1 METNRLITEKLPRLY
16 LQYVLPALA
25 AMVLDGIQSIA
36 DGIFIGQF
44 AGAGAMASVNIAN
57 PYYQAVIGL
66 SMVLCTGTMSAAGRA
81 LGAGD
86 RQKARRLFRSAL
98 GVLAGLSMLLG
109 LAGALA
115 ARPLAAFLG
124 ADATLIQDSAA
135 YIGTLALF
143 VPVICFK
150 ILLGFMGRLIEKPHL
165 YLMGTVVT
173 LVTNIGLDY
182 VAVKLMGLGTAGAA
196 AATGLAYLAGLC
208 VVAGPYLKRKTVLN
222 IWQGRFSGR
231 EIARAAYNGASEGV
245 TYAAGALTMFLLNR
259 SFMALSGPEGVAA
272 FTVISY
278 LGNFVTLLMFG
289 MADGVS
295 PILSSNCG
303 AGQQERI
310 RRTLRTAL
318 WGNACLGAGLCAV
331 FWLGGPWLIRLFLG
345 AEAAGPVAA
354 MAVHGS
360 RIYGLCF
367 LLNGFN
373 IVHSGYHTALGHA
386 GASIAIA
393 ASRGAVFIA
402 LGVWALGALWGL
414 DGVWAA
420 LPFAESMTALLCL
433 GLWQKERSRQRQAA

>member
-1 METNRLITEKLPRLY
+1 M
-16 LQYVLPALA
+16 
-25 AMVLDGIQSIA
+25 
-36 DGIFIGQF
+36 
-44 AGAGAMASVNIAN
+44 
-57 PYYQAVIGL
+57 
-66 SMVLCTGTMSAAGRA
+66 
-81 LGAGD
+81 
-86 RQKARRLFRSAL
+86 
-98 GVLAGLSMLLG
+98 LAGLSILLG

-124 ADATLIQDSAA
+124 ADATLMQDSAA

-173 LVTNIGLDY
+173 LITNIGLDY
-182 VAVKLMGLGTAGAA
+182 VAVKLMGLGTTGAA

-208 VVAGPYLKRKTVLN
+208 VVAGPYLSRKTVLN

-245 TYAAGALTMFLLNR
+245 TYAAGALTVFLLNR

-303 AGQQERI
+303 AGQQGRI
-310 RRTLRTAL
+310 RRTLRAADGAAGAEKPGGAHPGPL
-318 WGNACLGAGLCAV
+318 AWRARAGRDGGGNAETAHCSDDARRRTQGGRTVSRDGDAV
-331 FWLGGPWLIRLFLG
+331 
-345 AEAAGPVAA
+345 
-354 MAVHGS
+354 
-360 RIYGLCF
+360 
-367 LLNGFN
+367 
-373 IVHSGYHTALGHA
+373 
-386 GASIAIA
+386 
-393 ASRGAVFIA
+393 
-402 LGVWALGALWGL
+402 
-414 DGVWAA
+414 
-420 LPFAESMTALLCL
+420 
-433 GLWQKERSRQRQAA
+433 